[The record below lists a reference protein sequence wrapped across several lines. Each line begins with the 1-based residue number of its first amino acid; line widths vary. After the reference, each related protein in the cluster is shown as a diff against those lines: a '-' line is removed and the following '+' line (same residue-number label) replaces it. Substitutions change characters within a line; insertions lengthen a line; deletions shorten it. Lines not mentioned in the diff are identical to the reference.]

1 MLVVCK
7 EDNKGYYGLT
17 PGKQYKVVDQLD
29 SPIAPSERSYYKI
42 INDNWDIQ
50 GWMRSD
56 LFIPLDEYRNDKLNK
71 IGI

>member
-17 PGKQYKVVDQLD
+17 PGKQYKVVDQVRGPV
-29 SPIAPSERSYYKI
+29 SPSILYYKVV
-42 INDNWDIQ
+42 NDVGNIQ
-50 GWMRSD
+50 GWIRSD